1 MRIAWQLLGS
11 SRSERNPSVSVP
23 SARMII
29 TDLPVRQLSLT
40 DLPAI
45 VMLAGDR
52 GWSPEENKWRLIF
65 AVSEVYGVDDPA
77 GGLAGTVVLT
87 RYGSG
92 LATVGMM
99 LVASCHGRQGLG
111 RRLMRHVLEAA
122 DGAVVYLTATEEG
135 RPLYEQLRF
144 QAVDTSTTY
153 IGIFDASQPDGA
165 AQRVASASPRPVT
178 AARLRALSELDVDVF
193 GADRRRVLAEL
204 VTFADRFV
212 ECGDPVSGYAAA
224 WVNGDIA
231 MVGPLVASD
240 LATATILITSLAN
253 GRTGPMRLDVTGRHS
268 DLARWAVAHGL
279 SARGATTLMVHGGSL
294 PGDRARLF
302 GPVSVAIG

>member
-1 MRIAWQLLGS
+1 MIVQ
-11 SRSERNPSVSVP
+11 
-23 SARMII
+23 SARGAI
-29 TDLPVRQLSLT
+29 TDLPVRRLGLA

-45 VMLAGDR
+45 VVLAGDR

-87 RYGSG
+87 RYGNG
-92 LATVGMM
+92 LAAIGMM
-99 LVASCHGRQGLG
+99 LVASRHGRRGLG

-122 DGAVVYLTATEEG
+122 DGAVVYLTATEQG
-135 RPLYEQLRF
+135 RPLYEQLGF

-153 IGIFDASQPDGA
+153 IGIFDASQPVGA

-178 AARLRALSELDVDVF
+178 AAGLGALAELDVSVF
-193 GADRRRVLAEL
+193 GANRRRVLAEL

-212 ECGDPVSGYAAA
+212 ECGEPVSGYAAA
-224 WVNGDIA
+224 WINGDIA
-231 MVGPLVASD
+231 MIGPLVASD
-240 LATATILITSLAN
+240 VATAAILISSLAT
-253 GRTGPMRLDVTGRHS
+253 GRTGPIRLDVTGRHS

-302 GPVSVAIG
+302 GPVSVALG